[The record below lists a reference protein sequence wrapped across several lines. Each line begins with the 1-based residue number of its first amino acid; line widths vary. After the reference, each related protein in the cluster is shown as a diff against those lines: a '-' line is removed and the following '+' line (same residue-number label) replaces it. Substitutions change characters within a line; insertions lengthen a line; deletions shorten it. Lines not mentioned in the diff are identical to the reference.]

1 MAQFQ
6 FIVTNSFYLLK
17 CGLPQKKLP
26 HLNLNDQSHK
36 TYYENVHIQPNDR
49 IRCVAIIGYIL
60 SVHQSKIVLDYLNIL
75 LVPEINKLLVY
86 LSPTENNQVIINLS
100 LFILLKQ

>member
-1 MAQFQ
+1 MN
-6 FIVTNSFYLLK
+6 IHV
-17 CGLPQKKLP
+17 
-26 HLNLNDQSHK
+26 D
-36 TYYENVHIQPNDR
+36 DR
-49 IRCVAIIGYIL
+49 IRCLSIIGYIL